1 MVARLLAK
9 EKVAGSN
16 PVFRS
21 NSFLGWSQGDSPMYF
36 RATEKE
42 SVCAHCNH
50 PIAAGSLCISLAPID
65 DQDIEP
71 SEFAVLHLECE
82 SCESGESCFVSYA
95 SKQSP
100 IEAQDEGV
108 CAYCHHG
115 IEVGQPILFETILA
129 IAEETEAEQAPQVK
143 AGARLDKLGQGLAT
157 MRFFRHLAS
166 SRFRDLPLQLQRRF
180 QRMGLGNGRG
190 IRTPGQARAL
200 YEQVVPGPIRRL
212 GRTEEYLRNRAAS
225 HIESVANVP
234 GKAKSPTNIV
244 LESAKANAN
253 RGSRNMNRLE
263 LLSIKA
269 GNAVDASRVVGRAI
283 AGGAARGAAW
293 AALFEAPIS
302 AAVNGIHYGKG
313 RKSGEEAVK
322 SVAAD
327 TAKAG
332 ITGAAVGG
340 GMVIVV
346 AAGGGVILAP
356 IALPIAVVAGS
367 IFAVSSA
374 FRIGRA
380 LSDEPKD
387 DGELEA
393 AWAALAFHVE
403 CVECDTGELCHDAFL
418 RSVMASAT

>member
-1 MVARLLAK
+1 
-9 EKVAGSN
+9 
-16 PVFRS
+16 
-21 NSFLGWSQGDSPMYF
+21 MYF
-36 RATEKE
+36 RATETE

-71 SEFAVLHLECE
+71 SEFAVLHLECDD
-82 SCESGESCFVSYA
+82 CESGESCFVSYA

-157 MRFFRHLAS
+157 MRFFRNVAS
-166 SRFRDLPLQLQRRF
+166 SRFRDLPLRLQKRF

-190 IRTPGQARAL
+190 LRTPGQARAL
-200 YEQVVPGPIRRL
+200 HQQVVPGPIRRL
-212 GRTEEYLRNRAAS
+212 GMTEEYLRGKTAS
-225 HIESVANVP
+225 HIESVANAP
-234 GKAKSPTNIV
+234 GKAKSATNIV
-244 LESAKANAN
+244 LESAKSNAN
-253 RGSRNMNRLE
+253 RGSRNMTRFE
-263 LLSIKA
+263 LFGLKA
-269 GNAVDASRVVGRAI
+269 KNAVDASRIVGRQM
-283 AGGAARGAAW
+283 AGSAMRGAAW

-313 RKSGEEAVK
+313 RKSGDDAIK

-332 ITGAAVGG
+332 AVGG
-340 GMVIVV
+340 GIGIVV
-346 AAGGGVILAP
+346 AAGGGAILAP
-356 IALPIAVVAGS
+356 IALPLAIVGGS

-393 AWAALAFHVE
+393 AWAVLAFHVE

>member
-1 MVARLLAK
+1 
-9 EKVAGSN
+9 
-16 PVFRS
+16 
-21 NSFLGWSQGDSPMYF
+21 MYF
-36 RATEKE
+36 RTSQEE
-42 SVCAHCNH
+42 SECANCDH
-50 PIAAGSLCISLAPID
+50 PIAAGNPCISLAPID
-65 DQDIEP
+65 DQDIETAES

-95 SKQSP
+95 SRQSP
-100 IEAQDEGV
+100 TEAHEDGV
-108 CAYCHHG
+108 CAYCEHG
-115 IEVGQPILFETILA
+115 IGVGQPILTETILA
-129 IAEETEAEQAPQVK
+129 VAEETEAEQTPLEK
-143 AGARLDKLGQGLAT
+143 AGGRLDKLGQGLAT

-166 SRFRDLPLQLQRRF
+166 SRFRDLPLHLQRRF

-200 YEQVVPGPIRRL
+200 HQQVVPGPIRRL
-212 GRTEEYLRNRAAS
+212 GMTEEYLRGKTAS
-225 HIESVANVP
+225 HIESFTNAP

-253 RGSRNMNRLE
+253 RGSQNMNRLE

-340 GMVIVV
+340 GMAIVV

-380 LSDEPKD
+380 LVDEPKD
-387 DGELEA
+387 DGGLEA
-393 AWAALAFHVE
+393 AWAALAFHAE
-403 CVECDTGELCHDAFL
+403 CTECDSGELCHDAFL
-418 RSVMASAT
+418 RHLVASAA

>member
-1 MVARLLAK
+1 
-9 EKVAGSN
+9 
-16 PVFRS
+16 
-21 NSFLGWSQGDSPMYF
+21 MYF
-36 RATEKE
+36 RASEEE
-42 SVCAHCNH
+42 SVCSFCDH
-50 PIAAGSLCISLAPID
+50 PIAAGSLCLSLAPITE
-65 DQDIEP
+65 QDVETAEP
-71 SEFAVLHLECE
+71 AEFAVLHLECDD
-82 SCESGESCFVSYA
+82 CESGESCFVSYA
-95 SKQSP
+95 SQQSP
-100 IEAQDEGV
+100 TEAHQDGV
-108 CAYCHHG
+108 CAYCEHR
-115 IEVGQPILFETILA
+115 IEAGQPILSEMILA
-129 IAEETEAEQAPQVK
+129 IAEETEAEQTPQAK
-143 AGARLDKLGQGLAT
+143 AGARIDKPGQGLAT
-157 MRFFRHLAS
+157 MRFFRNLAS
-166 SRFRDLPLQLQRRF
+166 TRFRDLPLHFQRRF

-190 IRTPGQARAL
+190 LRTPGQARAL
-200 YEQVVPGPIRRL
+200 HQQVVPGPIRRL
-212 GRTEEYLRNRAAS
+212 GMTEEYLRGKTAS
-225 HIESVANVP
+225 HIKSVANAP

-244 LESAKANAN
+244 MESAKANAS

-269 GNAVDASRVVGRAI
+269 GNAVDASRIVGRAV

-313 RKSGEEAVK
+313 RKSREEAVK

-346 AAGGGVILAP
+346 AAGGGAILAP
-356 IALPIAVVAGS
+356 IALPLAIVGGS

-387 DGELEA
+387 DGGLEA

-418 RSVMASAT
+418 RDVAASAA

>member
-1 MVARLLAK
+1 
-9 EKVAGSN
+9 
-16 PVFRS
+16 
-21 NSFLGWSQGDSPMYF
+21 MYF
-36 RATEKE
+36 RTSQEE
-42 SVCAHCNH
+42 SECANCDH
-50 PIAAGSLCISLAPID
+50 PIAAGNPCISLAPID
-65 DQDIEP
+65 DQDIETAEP

-95 SKQSP
+95 SRQP
-100 IEAQDEGV
+100 PTEAHEDGA

-115 IEVGQPILFETILA
+115 IEVGQPILSETILA
-129 IAEETEAEQAPQVK
+129 IAEETEAEQTPLEK
-143 AGARLDKLGQGLAT
+143 AGGRLGQIGQGLAT
-157 MRFFRHLAS
+157 MRFSRHLAS

-200 YEQVVPGPIRRL
+200 YERVVSGPIRRL
-212 GRTEEYLRNRAAS
+212 GMTKEYLEGKTAS
-225 HIESVANVP
+225 HIESVANAP
-234 GKAKSPTNIV
+234 AKAKSATNIV
-244 LESAKANAN
+244 LESAKSNAN

-283 AGGAARGAAW
+283 AGRAARGAAW

-340 GMVIVV
+340 GMAIVV

-356 IALPIAVVAGS
+356 ITLPIAVVAGS

-380 LSDEPKD
+380 LVDEPKD
-387 DGELEA
+387 DGGLEA
-393 AWAALAFHVE
+393 AWAALAFHAE
-403 CVECDTGELCHDAFL
+403 CTECDSGELCHDAFL
-418 RSVMASAT
+418 RHLVASAA